1 LIAFFSVTAHKKKI
15 VAFLVAA
22 ALGSGVL
29 AICSAQSAPAGQA
42 RPLFNNSSAP
52 FANDPN
58 FSAASPAPLS
68 ATPDGKGGGSAN
80 NPGTRELFFRMMLSV
95 LLVVVLGAAVIYI
108 SKKFLPRITNLPGKK
123 MHIIETAHLGPHK
136 AVHLLKI
143 GNQQLL
149 IGSTSQNITKLAD
162 ITGAGEHNKEPF
174 GPSGT
179 FSETDLS
186 AQERNDNLRI

>member
-1 LIAFFSVTAHKKKI
+1 MAANKKKI

-22 ALGSGVL
+22 ALGSGIL
-29 AICSAQSAPAGQA
+29 AICSAQSAPGGQA
-42 RPLFNNSSAP
+42 KPLFNNSGSP

-58 FSAASPAPLS
+58 FSAAPANSPS
-68 ATPDGKGGGSAN
+68 
-80 NPGTRELFFRMMLSV
+80 TRELFFKMMLSV
-95 LLVVVLGAAVIYI
+95 LLVVALGAAVIYI

-123 MHIIETAHLGPHK
+123 MHIIETVHLGPHK

-162 ITGAGEHNKEPF
+162 ITGAAEHNKEPF
-174 GPSGT
+174 VVPSG

-186 AQERNDNLRI
+186 AQETNDNLRI

>member
-1 LIAFFSVTAHKKKI
+1 MAANKKKI
-15 VAFLVAA
+15 VVFLVAL
-22 ALGSGVL
+22 ALGSVIL
-29 AICSAQSAPAGQA
+29 VVCSAQSAPAEQA
-42 RPLFNNSSAP
+42 KPLFNNSSSP

-58 FSAASPAPLS
+58 FSAAPANSPS
-68 ATPDGKGGGSAN
+68 
-80 NPGTRELFFRMMLSV
+80 TRELFFKMMLSV

-108 SKKFLPRITNLPGKK
+108 SKKFLPKIANLPGKE
-123 MHIIETAHLGPHK
+123 MHIIETARLGPHK

-162 ITGAGEHNKEPF
+162 ITGAAEHNKEPF
-174 GPSGT
+174 APSAA

-186 AQERNDNLRI
+186 AQETNDNLRI